1 VGAFMT
7 LNFDLYNVKKY

>member
-1 VGAFMT
+1 MT